1 MKQNRSSH
9 VATVAMFFAAMLV
22 IHLLTSVLFNILP
35 FPIKPTIV
43 HIPVIIASILYGP
56 RVGATLGGLMGVI
69 SVVTNTIVLL
79 PTNYLFS
86 PFVENGNLYS
96 LMIAMIPR
104 ILIGITP
111 YYVYKIMKNKAGL
124 ILAGAVGSMT
134 NTIFVLGGIFV
145 LFSTVYN
152 GNIQLMLAGI
162 LGNELHPCAD
172 RDGVLDK
179 VVVDATLRA
188 GQRAVYHKVVYPPVQ
203 LAKLL
208 GGAA

>member
-79 PTNYLFS
+79 PTSYLFS

-124 ILAGAVGSMT
+124 ILAGAVGSCGLLSGQHFCRCLSGAVCT
-134 NTIFVLGGIFV
+134 ALRQTIVYAFVQQG
-145 LFSTVYN
+145 
-152 GNIQLMLAGI
+152 
-162 LGNELHPCAD
+162 CASGFGW
-172 RDGVLDK
+172 RC
-179 VVVDATLRA
+179 TF
-188 GQRAVYHKVVYPPVQ
+188 
-203 LAKLL
+203 
-208 GGAA
+208 

>member
-56 RVGATLGGLMGVI
+56 RVGATLGGLMGLI

-79 PTNYLFS
+79 PTSYLFS

-111 YYVYKIMKNKAGL
+111 YYVYKIMKNKPGL
-124 ILAGAVGSMT
+124 ILAGAIGSMT
-134 NTIFVLGGIFV
+134 NTVFVLGGIFV
-145 LFSTVYN
+145 LFSSVYN
-152 GNIQLMLAGI
+152 GNLQLMLAGI
-162 LGNELHPCAD
+162 LGTNAIAEMIISA
-172 RDGVLDK
+172 VLT
-179 VVVDATLRA
+179 VAIV
-188 GQRAVYHKVVYPPVQ
+188 PVIE
-203 LAKLL
+203 KLKK
-208 GGAA
+208 

>member
-79 PTNYLFS
+79 PTSFLPS
-86 PFVENGNLYS
+86 WKTETS
-96 LMIAMIPR
+96 
-104 ILIGITP
+104 TP
-111 YYVYKIMKNKAGL
+111 
-124 ILAGAVGSMT
+124 S
-134 NTIFVLGGIFV
+134 
-145 LFSTVYN
+145 
-152 GNIQLMLAGI
+152 
-162 LGNELHPCAD
+162 
-172 RDGVLDK
+172 
-179 VVVDATLRA
+179 
-188 GQRAVYHKVVYPPVQ
+188 
-203 LAKLL
+203 
-208 GGAA
+208 

>member
-56 RVGATLGGLMGVI
+56 RVGATLGGLMGLI

-79 PTNYLFS
+79 PTSYLFS

-111 YYVYKIMKNKAGL
+111 YYVYNIMKNKAGL

-145 LFSTVYN
+145 LFSSVYN
-152 GNIQLMLAGI
+152 GNLQLMLAGI
-162 LGNELHPCAD
+162 LGTNAIAEMIISA
-172 RDGVLDK
+172 VLT
-179 VVVDATLRA
+179 VAIV
-188 GQRAVYHKVVYPPVQ
+188 PVIE
-203 LAKLL
+203 KLKK
-208 GGAA
+208 